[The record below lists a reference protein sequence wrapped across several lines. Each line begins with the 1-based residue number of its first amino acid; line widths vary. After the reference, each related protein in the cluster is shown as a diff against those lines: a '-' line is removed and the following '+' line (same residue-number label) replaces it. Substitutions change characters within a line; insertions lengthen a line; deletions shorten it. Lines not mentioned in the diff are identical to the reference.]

1 MPALPPGPRSPRVF
15 QTLKWIW
22 QPIPLMQ
29 ACAKAYGDAF
39 TLRLMGAPPIVFC
52 SQPAAIKEIFTG
64 DPEVLLAGRG
74 NEVLRP
80 VFGPNSILLLDG
92 ARHRRERK
100 LLMPPFHGERMR
112 LYGSIMH
119 EIVDRS
125 IDDWPVE
132 QVFPIHKYMQRIT
145 LEIILRTVFG
155 VDEGETLSRL
165 RTLLVEFLRLIG
177 SSPVLLVRRL
187 QVNLGPLTAWKRIC
201 HLGREI
207 DRLLYAEIARCK
219 KEALQERTDVMAMLV
234 AARDEDG
241 QPMTDDEIRDE
252 LVTML
257 VAGHETTATA
267 LSWVVHRLLQ
277 NPDVL
282 AKAQAEVAAVTG
294 NGPAGSELTAEQI
307 AEFAY
312 LDAVIKET
320 ARLNPILPTVARY
333 LEAPTR
339 IGDCDLPA
347 GCVVSP
353 CIYLT
358 HRRPDVWPQPETFK
372 PQRFVGRRADPY
384 TFFPFGGGLR
394 HCLGAAFAGYEMKI
408 VLARML
414 SRVSLRPDPGYTA
427 RVVRRSIT
435 FAPSGGLPVI
445 RTARDGNDRGP
456 RSSRGRRGEP
466 GCAGRQ

>member
-1 MPALPPGPRSPRVF
+1 MSALPPGPRSPRPF

-22 QPIPLMQ
+22 KPIPFMR
-29 ACAKAYGDAF
+29 ACAEAYGDAF
-39 TLRLMGAPPIVFC
+39 TIRLIGAPPLVFC

-64 DPEVLLAGRG
+64 DPDILRAGRG
-74 NEVLRP
+74 NELLRF
-80 VFGPNSILLLDG
+80 VFGPNSVVLLDG

-112 LYGSIMH
+112 LYGGIMR
-119 EIVDRS
+119 EIADRS

-132 QVFPIHKYMQRIT
+132 QVFPIHKYMQQIT
-145 LEIILRTVFG
+145 LDIILRTVFG
-155 VDEGETLSRL
+155 VGEDETSSRL
-165 RTLLVEFLRLIG
+165 RALLVEFLGLFG
-177 SSPVLLVRRL
+177 SSPLLLIRRL
-187 QVNLGPLTAWKRIC
+187 HVNLGPLTAWKRIVE
-201 HLGREI
+201 LGREI
-207 DRLLYAEIARCK
+207 DRLLYDEIGRCK
-219 KEALQERTDVMAMLV
+219 KDDLQERTDIMAMLV

-252 LVTML
+252 LITML
-257 VAGHETTATA
+257 VAGHETTATS

-282 AKAQAEVAAVTG
+282 AEAQAEVASVTG
-294 NGPAGSELTAEQI
+294 NGSEGREVTAEQI
-307 AEFAY
+307 AELSY

-320 ARLNPILPTVARY
+320 ARLNPILPIVTRY

-339 IGDCDLPA
+339 IGDHDLPA

-358 HRRPDVWPQPETFK
+358 HRRPDVWPEPETFK
-372 PQRFVGRRADPY
+372 PERFVDTRVDPY

-414 SRVSLRPDPGYTA
+414 SRAVLRPQPAYTV
-427 RVVRRSIT
+427 RVVRRGIT

-445 RTARDGNDRGP
+445 RGA
-456 RSSRGRRGEP
+456 
-466 GCAGRQ
+466 